1 MRPHAQ
7 KVKNKLKPGYVCGY
21 SNKKRE
27 GKRKEGSSEVKR
39 TSAFFSFKISRQ
51 S

>member
-21 SNKKRE
+21 NN
-27 GKRKEGSSEVKR
+27 KEGEVGEGRQQRPSEG
-39 TSAFFSFKISRQ
+39 
-51 S
+51 